1 MENSWKLTIIR
12 VAKRSVF
19 FVELTLINIGS
30 CGKRTP
36 PGMLIVNYSLLIVH
50 LPSFLRSES

>member
-50 LPSFLRSES
+50 LPLISPF